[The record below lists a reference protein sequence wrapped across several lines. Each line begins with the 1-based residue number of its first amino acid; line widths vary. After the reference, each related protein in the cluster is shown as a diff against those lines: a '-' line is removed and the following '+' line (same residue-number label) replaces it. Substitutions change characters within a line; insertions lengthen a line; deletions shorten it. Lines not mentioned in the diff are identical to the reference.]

1 MADRITGLNTVNAVT
16 AALFYRER
24 TGKGQAVEVPMF
36 ECMAQFV
43 LGDHM
48 AGRTFDP
55 PRGPMGYARLLAEH
69 RAPYATRDG
78 YLCLLMYND
87 KQWRAFFALIGKEE
101 MFRDDPRFSTPTARS
116 EHIAEIYAFVAEH
129 IRTRT
134 SAEWLEALTGADIPA
149 MPLNSLEDL
158 LADPHLEA
166 TGFFSTLE
174 HPTEG
179 LTRSMAVPTAW
190 TESAPDAPTPAP
202 RLGEHS
208 AEVLRE
214 AGYTPEEIAS
224 LVEARVTRT
233 A

>member
-1 MADRITGLNTVNAVT
+1 
-16 AALFYRER
+16 
-24 TGKGQAVEVPMF
+24 
-36 ECMAQFV
+36 
-43 LGDHM
+43 
-48 AGRTFDP
+48 
-55 PRGPMGYARLLAEH
+55 
-69 RAPYATRDG
+69 
-78 YLCLLMYND
+78 
-87 KQWRAFFALIGKEE
+87 
-101 MFRDDPRFSTPTARS
+101 MFRDDPRFSTQTARS

-190 TESAPDAPTPAP
+190 TESAPDAPSPAP

-208 AEVLRE
+208 VEVLRE
-214 AGYTPEEIAS
+214 AGYTPDEIDGLIA
-224 LVEARVTRT
+224 AHVTRT